1 MSHLD
6 EGTIVSL
13 RDREWAPESASDHA
27 ESCAECGSALLEA
40 RCHADEIGRALESLD
55 APAPDLEEARARIR
69 ARIDARA
76 ARELRAG
83 ARWWSGH
90 LGRAAAVLLVA
101 TGAVS
106 ALPGSPVRDWL
117 STPGEI
123 GHTVQEAAPAADQEV
138 GTSGVA
144 VAVPI
149 GGIRVLIHSLG
160 PIDRLEVVWID
171 QATARVDAPAGSRFT
186 YGEGRVEAMVAGGRV
201 RVELPRAGETVS
213 LEVDGR
219 PYLARRGDDIEVTGP
234 VGTQSEEGIL
244 FTAP

>member
-6 EGTIVSL
+6 EGIIVSL
-13 RDREWAPESASDHA
+13 RDREWAPERASIHA
-27 ESCAECGSALLEA
+27 ESCAECESALLEA
-40 RCHADEIGRALESLD
+40 RHRSDEIGRALDALD
-55 APAPDLEEARARIR
+55 ALAPDVEEARTRIR

-106 ALPGSPVRDWL
+106 ALPGSPVRGWL
-117 STPGEI
+117 SAPEEV
-123 GHTVQEAAPAADQEV
+123 GHTVQEAAPAAAQEA

-144 VAVPI
+144 VTVPI

-160 PIDRLEVVWID
+160 PIDRLEVVWSD

-201 RVELPRAGETVS
+201 RVELPRSGEAVS

-234 VGTQSEEGIL
+234 VGAQSDEGIL
-244 FTAP
+244 FTTP

>member
-13 RDREWAPESASDHA
+13 RDREWTPEDAFTHA
-27 ESCAECGSALLEA
+27 ESCADCGSALLEA
-40 RCHADEIGRALESLD
+40 RHRAGEIGSALEALD
-55 APAPDLEEARARIR
+55 APSPDLEEARAQVR

-76 ARELRAG
+76 AKELRAG

-101 TGAVS
+101 AGAIS

-117 STPGEI
+117 SVPEEV
-123 GHTVQEAAPAADQEV
+123 GHTVHEAVPTAAQEAE
-138 GTSGVA
+138 TSGVA

-160 PIDRLEVVWID
+160 PIDRLEVVWSD
-171 QATARVDAPAGSRFT
+171 QATAKVDAPAGSRFT
-186 YGEGRVEAMVAGGRV
+186 YGEGRVEAVVAGGSV
-201 RVELPRAGETVS
+201 RVELPRAGGAVS

-219 PYLARRGDDIEVTGP
+219 TYLARRGDDIEVTGP
-234 VGTQSEEGIL
+234 VSAQSEEGIR
-244 FTAP
+244 FTVP